1 LAEVHAALAHYYD
14 HQAEINR
21 DISEGNAFLKAL
33 RNSTPSKLAKRL
45 VERSMVVG
53 LDRGAER
60 ASNDADVSSIPPL
73 IPDGGF
79 SPIRLQGW
87 LSDGTFPN
95 VTALKSAPD
104 IHAAT
109 PGLHPSFVH
118 FVVTSV
124 ARSESGRRPDRAP
137 P

>member
-73 IPDGGF
+73 IPYGGF
-79 SPIRLQGW
+79 SSVRTQT
-87 LSDGTFPN
+87 LSLF
-95 VTALKSAPD
+95 L
-104 IHAAT
+104 
-109 PGLHPSFVH
+109 
-118 FVVTSV
+118 
-124 ARSESGRRPDRAP
+124 
-137 P
+137 